1 MVWKSGTLVLLVSD
15 HPDNAQHRSVF
26 HRTLAVDGESKQRL
40 VAFSLLL
47 SADDSVPQLWQ
58 DALDF
63 VHLPVFRRLSDC
75 AALSVRTVH
84 HRCRYVSESG
94 NHQFE
99 WSDGVA
105 GQLITGHSH
114 RSHTLHSCSDIG
126 HDFNY
131 PQAPAFCGIYSQRTE
146 ESLHPAWNLSSHLGR
161 SLLGRLPLW
170 TEIRSLSSQCM
181 L

>member
-1 MVWKSGTLVLLVSD
+1 M
-15 HPDNAQHRSVF
+15 F

-99 WSDGVA
+99 
-105 GQLITGHSH
+105 
-114 RSHTLHSCSDIG
+114 
-126 HDFNY
+126 
-131 PQAPAFCGIYSQRTE
+131 
-146 ESLHPAWNLSSHLGR
+146 
-161 SLLGRLPLW
+161 
-170 TEIRSLSSQCM
+170 
-181 L
+181 